1 MRGRFAGDTVPRD
14 EPPGPPPGRRH
25 ETSKGTFEMLLWP
38 AVTLVG
44 FLVLTA
50 LVIAMGTS
58 TTARYEREQRAAA
71 RRETAQ
77 AGATVE
83 AVGMARAA

>member
-1 MRGRFAGDTVPRD
+1 LPELA
-14 EPPGPPPGRRH
+14 H
-25 ETSKGTFEMLLWP
+25 ETSKGTFDMLLWP

-58 TTARYEREQRAAA
+58 ATERYEREQRAAA
-71 RRETAQ
+71 GTTRRETAPT
-77 AGATVE
+77 AVAVE
-83 AVGMARAA
+83 PVGMAQAA